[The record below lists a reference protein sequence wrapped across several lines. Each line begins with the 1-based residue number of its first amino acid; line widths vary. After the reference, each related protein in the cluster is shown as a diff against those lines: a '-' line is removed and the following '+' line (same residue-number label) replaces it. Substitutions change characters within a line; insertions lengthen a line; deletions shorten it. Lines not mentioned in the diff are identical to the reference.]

1 MKWLI
6 KSISVVFHPIIMPL
20 LAVHFYFKK
29 SPRFIPEEFVYAKI
43 ISLFILSVILPI
55 MVYFLLKTLG
65 KAESLQLKTTKERI
79 LPLLV
84 NCVILALIL
93 YRVFPNNQI
102 PELYFFFI
110 GVLISN
116 LTCLLLA
123 VLKFKA
129 SIHLIATGGVFM
141 FFVAFAIHFSI
152 NINGS
157 LALFA
162 IITGALA
169 TSRLYL
175 KAHTVQELLVGLFIG
190 VVPQLILLQY
200 WL

>member
-1 MKWLI
+1 
-6 KSISVVFHPIIMPL
+6 
-20 LAVHFYFKK
+20 
-29 SPRFIPEEFVYAKI
+29 
-43 ISLFILSVILPI
+43 

-65 KAESLQLKTTKERI
+65 KAESIQLKTTKERI

-157 LALFA
+157 LALFV
-162 IITGALA
+162 IITGAVA

-175 KAHTVQELLVGLFIG
+175 KAHTVGELLVGLFIG

>member
-20 LAVHFYFKK
+20 LAIHFYFTK
-29 SPRFIPEEFVYAKI
+29 SPRFSPEPFIYAKLVSI
-43 ISLFILSVILPI
+43 TILSVVLPI
-55 MVYFLLKTLG
+55 MVYYLLKTLG
-65 KAESLQLKTTKERI
+65 KTETIHLKTTKERI
-79 LPLLV
+79 IPLLV
-84 NCVILALIL
+84 NCVIVSLII
-93 YRVFPNNQI
+93 YRVFPEHQI
-102 PELYFFFI
+102 AELHYFFVA
-110 GVLISN
+110 VLISN
-116 LTCLLLA
+116 LTCLALA
-123 VLKFKA
+123 LLKFKA

-141 FFVAFAIHFSI
+141 FFIAFAIHFSI

-162 IITGALA
+162 IITGAVA

-175 KAHTVQELLVGLFIG
+175 EAHTPKELFAGLLIG
-190 VVPQLILLQY
+190 IISQLIVLKY

>member
-6 KSISVVFHPIIMPL
+6 KTISVVFHPIIMPL
-20 LAVHFYFKK
+20 LAIHFYFKK
-29 SPRFIPEEFVYAKI
+29 SPRFIPEDLVYAKL
-43 ISLFILSVILPI
+43 ISLFILSVVLPI

-65 KAESLQLKTTKERI
+65 KTESIHLKTTKERI

-84 NCVILALIL
+84 NCAIIILIL
-93 YRVFPNNQI
+93 YRVFPENQI

-110 GVLISN
+110 GILLSSV
-116 LTCLLLA
+116 TCLILA
-123 VLKFKA
+123 ILKFKA
-129 SIHLIATGGVFM
+129 SIHLIATVGVFM
-141 FFVAFAIHFSI
+141 FFIAFAIHFSI

-162 IITGALA
+162 IITGAVA

-175 KAHTVQELLVGLFIG
+175 EAHSVKELLAGLLIG
-190 VVPQLILLQY
+190 IIPQLIVLQY

>member
-6 KSISVVFHPIIMPL
+6 KTISVVFHPIIMPL
-20 LAVHFYFKK
+20 LAIHFYFKK
-29 SPRFIPEEFVYAKI
+29 SPRFIPEDLVYAKL
-43 ISLFILSVILPI
+43 ISLFILSVVLPI

-65 KAESLQLKTTKERI
+65 KTESIHLKTTKERI

-84 NCVILALIL
+84 NCAIIILIL
-93 YRVFPNNQI
+93 YRVFPENQI

-110 GVLISN
+110 GILLSSV
-116 LTCLLLA
+116 TCLILA
-123 VLKFKA
+123 ILKFKA

-141 FFVAFAIHFSI
+141 FFIAFAIHFSI

-162 IITGALA
+162 IITGAVA

-175 KAHTVQELLVGLFIG
+175 EAHSVKELLAGLLIG
-190 VVPQLILLQY
+190 IIPQLIVLQY

>member
-29 SPRFIPEEFVYAKI
+29 SPRFIPEQLVYAKI

-65 KAESLQLKTTKERI
+65 KAESIQLKTTKERI

-110 GVLISN
+110 GILISN

-157 LALFA
+157 LALFVL
-162 IITGALA
+162 ITGAIA

-175 KAHTVQELLVGLFIG
+175 KAHTVGELLVGLFIG